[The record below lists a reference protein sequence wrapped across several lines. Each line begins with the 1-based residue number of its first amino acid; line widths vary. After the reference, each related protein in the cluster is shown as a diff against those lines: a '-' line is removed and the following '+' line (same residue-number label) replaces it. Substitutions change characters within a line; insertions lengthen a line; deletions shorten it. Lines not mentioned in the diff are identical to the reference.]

1 MISPHNDVVVQLTS
15 VCKSFGQAAVVVH
28 ALRDVSFTLRR
39 GERAALLG
47 KSGSG
52 KSTLLNLIGGLD
64 RPTSGEISVAG
75 SLLSSMKPARIA
87 DYRRDTVGM
96 IFQSYNLVASW
107 TALQNV
113 ELPLIFSGRSV
124 PKRREMARS
133 ALCAVGLEK
142 RIDHRPTEL
151 SGGEQQRVS
160 IARAL
165 MNQPSLLLADEPT
178 GNLDSNT
185 AAEIVELLSTHIR
198 QRGTTT
204 ILVTHDEE
212 LANRF
217 ADRVLHMKDGR
228 LDMDRQGRRGEG
240 EGGNAAG

>member
-1 MISPHNDVVVQLTS
+1 MISPQNDVLVRLTNVS
-15 VCKSFGQAAVVVH
+15 KSFGQSAVAVH
-28 ALRDVSFTLRR
+28 ALRDVSFSLRR

-75 SLLSSMKPARIA
+75 SVLSTMKPARIA
-87 DYRRDTVGM
+87 DYRRDSVGM

-113 ELPLIFSGRSV
+113 ELPLIFAGRSV
-124 PKRREMARS
+124 SERREMACS
-133 ALCAVGLEK
+133 ALCAVGLAE
-142 RIDHRPTEL
+142 RIHHRPSEL

-165 MNQPSLLLADEPT
+165 MNEPPLLLADEPT

-185 AAEIVELLSTHIR
+185 AHEIVELLSAHVK

-217 ADRVLHMKDGR
+217 ADRVLHMKDGH
-228 LDMDRQGRRGEG
+228 LIVDRA
-240 EGGNAAG
+240 GGGGADGGTNAAG